1 MQGYTFSD
9 DDAADTGGDFETLPD
24 DTYKVIVTEAEDRVS
39 KSGNPM
45 FAVTLRVVD
54 GDYAGRLIWDY
65 ITLSEKARG
74 LFVSRMGALGVTPEL
89 LNDLEPADIA
99 HVLVGRTAYVATKA
113 ETYNEKT
120 SAKVKRYT
128 SDAEA
133 EEINA
138 AALAD
143 PFAAEPF

>member
-1 MQGYTFSD
+1 MNGYTFTD
-9 DDAADTGGDFETLPD
+9 DDATDTGGDFETLPD
-24 DTYKVIVTEAEDRVS
+24 DTYKIIVSEAEDTVS

-45 FAVTLRVVD
+45 FKVTLRVVD
-54 GDYAGRLIWDY
+54 GDYSGRLIWDY

-74 LFVSRMGALGVTPEL
+74 LFVARMGALGVTPAMLNEL
-89 LNDLEPADIA
+89 EASDIA
-99 HVLVGRTAYVATKA
+99 HVLVGRTAYVATKT

-133 EEINA
+133 EEINL